1 MQIESHRVC
10 AYFNAWLLQYY
21 NLKFVSK
28 AEWKGPLIYSRIF
41 FFWEGKTSPSKNALE
56 TFISKA
62 AQKQCADCEGSKLL
76 LLLLLDQKAWFS
88 IYICQLSFS
97 YSYHPSMFASHRKA
111 NLPMQLCSNYHVM
124 TSLQIIL
131 LELLTPTTLELQCAL
146 DDCEEGW
153 K

>member
-88 IYICQLSFS
+88 IYICQLS
-97 YSYHPSMFASHRKA
+97 YSTTT
-111 NLPMQLCSNYHVM
+111 NLPCLQAIGKPIFRCNYAVITMREHF
-124 TSLQIIL
+124 TTCGDILQ
-131 LELLTPTTLELQCAL
+131 
-146 DDCEEGW
+146 